1 MSGENELL
9 EALNSKNM
17 HVRYWGTIAFN
28 SINSKIGTKA
38 KDALLKTLKD
48 TSPSVRIEAANILMK
63 IGEINRALPVLIKEL
78 EHENLIV
85 VTHAARTIELLGK
98 KAIDAK
104 EAMQKCLNRAYKI
117 RPPDLSP
124 VIVLPG
130 DQDMAMFVGFSC
142 NAFLNNL

>member
-1 MSGENELL
+1 
-9 EALNSKNM
+9 M

-38 KDALLKTLKD
+38 KDGLLKTND

-85 VTHAARTIELLGK
+85 VTHSIPLNFLERKQL
-98 KAIDAK
+98 
-104 EAMQKCLNRAYKI
+104 MQKKPCKCALNGLIKSDHLI
-117 RPPDLSP
+117 FHP
-124 VIVLPG
+124 
-130 DQDMAMFVGFSC
+130 
-142 NAFLNNL
+142 